1 MVADSDCSLG
11 LGKPALCH
19 TFLRN
24 GEKNT
29 KIQPGEGLGGQ
40 FCRRGGGTAGHS
52 QLGKD
57 HSIMNEMR
65 KA

>member
-24 GEKNT
+24 GKKIPRFNQEKDWEGNSA
-29 KIQPGEGLGGQ
+29 GEGVGLLVIHSLA
-40 FCRRGGGTAGHS
+40 RTTA
-52 QLGKD
+52 
-57 HSIMNEMR
+57 
-65 KA
+65 